1 MLMSKN
7 VNNNVPMSPS
17 INATPG
23 SPKVIMQSINRH
35 VFSAVIMKVV
45 FKLIYLKKLYPLN
58 FKKYEN
64 CFAVSRKQYIYNKVY

>member
-7 VNNNVPMSPS
+7 VNNDVTMNPS

-23 SPKVIMQSINRH
+23 SPKVIMQSINRL
-35 VFSAVIMKVV
+35 VFSVVIMKVV